1 MLFIY
6 ILFGDQVMSTVVLS
20 VRIRKELKEEAEK
33 LGIDIRRVVEKALE
47 EEVERVKMERLRKL
61 IEESLKY
68 MDISVNEWVES
79 VKESRYER

>member
-61 IEESLKY
+61 IEEVSKY
-68 MDISVNEWVES
+68 MDISVDEWVES